1 MSPNHLILCYPL
13 LSCPQPSPASGSFPM
28 SWLFTSGGQNIEVSA
43 SASVLPMNIQ
53 DWFPLELTG
62 WISFKSLLFQQH
74 SSKAS
79 ILHCS
84 AFFIVQLSHPYM
96 TTVKTIALTRQT
108 FVGKALLLS
117 QLIELTLAG
126 GRKKDRQSRT
136 AFSVLSFY
144 LFSTNSWGD
153 SFVNSLLKPTQIFPQ
168 FFLE

>member
-1 MSPNHLILCYPL
+1 
-13 LSCPQPSPASGSFPM
+13 M

-84 AFFIVQLSHPYM
+84 AFFIVQLSHSYTTTGKKIAM
-96 TTVKTIALTRQT
+96 TRWT
-108 FVGKALLLS
+108 FVGNV
-117 QLIELTLAG
+117 I
-126 GRKKDRQSRT
+126 
-136 AFSVLSFY
+136 
-144 LFSTNSWGD
+144 
-153 SFVNSLLKPTQIFPQ
+153 SLLFNMLSRVVIT
-168 FFLE
+168 FLPKSKRLLISWLQSPSAVI